1 MDEDIELSKFSDC
14 FWKFIKENVG
24 IKKVNFNLT
33 NKEIP
38 SKVKKV
44 FDFNTVYDEIKITFS
59 FFYISVSIIRKLHK
73 STVANLVLD
82 KANKIK
88 IRNKS

>member
-44 FDFNTVYDEIKITFS
+44 FDFNTVYEEIK
-59 FFYISVSIIRKLHK
+59 VKLQKAHHE
-73 STVANLVLD
+73 NDLLD
-82 KANKIK
+82 KDDEELAKW
-88 IRNKS
+88 